1 MQKRKEIAEMKRMM
15 VILLLSLLIAC
26 VPTPEEEPIV
36 NRSDAYENTDTI
48 TADGPQSVLGGE
60 TEHEGGLR
68 IDEEYTTPRG
78 VPVTIH
84 ANVTAPEPGSIPILR
99 VRPCTF
105 PRERILA
112 WIDALAPDATL
123 CEQPKDPFSREY
135 YAECVRQTQE
145 AIEANTDASQ
155 TDYLQGTLEYYI
167 EAYNKAKPE
176 SEIDR
181 DKPFDFS
188 KLDQKK
194 SFSIV
199 LRRDGET
206 VGGVQVI
213 SESSDDFPRYV
224 FEYVSGQRRS
234 YTGDVDAG
242 DVRTEQMSF
251 SEQSAVE
258 QATALL
264 ERLGITEMRHAYTEI
279 MFRHNETVNRID
291 QTPGAYRLFFTR
303 TVNGMPKPFYW
314 IKAWTFGYSESDKQ
328 AYRPVWTP
336 EYIDI
341 TVDAEGITSF
351 RWQNPVEIV
360 ETVSENVQ
368 VVSFDEARKS
378 FDTYIDILRSAGNYI
393 GGNSTIEIT
402 DIVFGYDF
410 FAVKDS
416 LTEFDMIPCW
426 FFLGYDSESKT
437 LHTRGAQLILNA
449 TDGKLPLSE

>member
-1 MQKRKEIAEMKRMM
+1 MKR
-15 VILLLSLLIAC
+15 ILSLLLLLCLAAC
-26 VPTPEEEPIV
+26 VPTPDKEPII
-36 NRSDAYENTDTI
+36 NRTDAYENIETVTV
-48 TADGPQSVLGGE
+48 DGPQNVFGDVNEQTGIP
-60 TEHEGGLR
+60 H
-68 IDEEYTTPRG
+68 IDAEYTTPRG
-78 VPVTIH
+78 VPVSIH
-84 ANVTAPEPGSIPILR
+84 ANVTIPAETNIPILR
-99 VRPCTF
+99 VQPCTF
-105 PRERILA
+105 SKEQILE
-112 WIDALAPDATL
+112 WIGILAPDAML

-135 YAECVRQTQE
+135 YADRIREEQE
-145 AIEANTDASQ
+145 AIEQTTDPNE
-155 TDYLQGTLEYYI
+155 LEYHRETLDYYV

-181 DKPFDFS
+181 DKPFDLS

-234 YTGDVDAG
+234 YTGDVDVG

-360 ETVSENVQ
+360 EIVSENVQ

-437 LHTRGAQLILNA
+437 LHTRGAQLIINA
-449 TDGKLPLSE
+449 IDGKIPQSD